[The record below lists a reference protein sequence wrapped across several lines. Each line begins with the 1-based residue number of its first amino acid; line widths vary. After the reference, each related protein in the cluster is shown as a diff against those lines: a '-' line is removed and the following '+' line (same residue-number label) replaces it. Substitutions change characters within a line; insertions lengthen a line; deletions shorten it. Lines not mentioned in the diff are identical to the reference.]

1 MITKLHTS
9 YIKDGYIFE
18 CKVEDMNLYCELG
31 TTLSKHNIDYCLEHL
46 KNKYNIYKV
55 TQI

>member
-9 YIKDGYIFE
+9 YIKEGYIFE
-18 CKVEDMNLYCELG
+18 CKVEDMNHYYKVG
-31 TTLSKHNIDYCLEHL
+31 TTLSKHDIDYCLEHL
-46 KNKYNIYKV
+46 KDKCNIYKA